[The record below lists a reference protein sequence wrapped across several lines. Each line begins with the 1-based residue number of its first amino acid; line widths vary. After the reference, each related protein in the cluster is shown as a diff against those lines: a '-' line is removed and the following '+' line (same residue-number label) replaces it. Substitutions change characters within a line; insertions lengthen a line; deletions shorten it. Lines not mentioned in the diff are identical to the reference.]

1 MRVLVACEYSGTVRD
16 AFLSRGHDAISCDI
30 LPTESPGPHH
40 EGSALDL
47 IDEPFDL
54 VIAHPPCTY
63 LANSGV
69 QHLHKEPGRWALMRE
84 GARFFDMMFRFNAP
98 RIAVENPVQHRYA
111 KAETGRGGA
120 TQYVQPWQFGHTESK
135 RTGLWLLNLPP
146 LRPTKVVY
154 EQMMQLPISE
164 RQSIW
169 WGKGKGVRR
178 AHARSKTFSGIAEAM
193 AAQWGCL
200 PATRSEA
207 TLAT

>member
-30 LPTESPGPHH
+30 LPTESPGPHY

-111 KAETGRGGA
+111 KAETGRGGGDSVCPTVA
-120 TQYVQPWQFGHTESK
+120 V
-135 RTGLWLLNLPP
+135 
-146 LRPTKVVY
+146 RPHR
-154 EQMMQLPISE
+154 EQANRVLAPEPAAAASNE
-164 RQSIW
+164 
-169 WGKGKGVRR
+169 GGVR
-178 AHARSKTFSGIAEAM
+178 ADDAVAD
-193 AAQWGCL
+193 L
-200 PATRSEA
+200 
-207 TLAT
+207 